1 MRRVPGSRVAA
12 PGPGA
17 WRRCRCACDA
27 TAARTVPASPASS
40 CGRVLGR
47 RRSLLLAV
55 LASTVLAACGT
66 ASPRTQFDSQFSFDR
81 TFNMVMAAMSDQKL
95 TFSVQ
100 DRRQGLLVGE
110 LNGDVVQATLQ
121 PNFLDSTVRVQ
132 FSTFGTPADEQL
144 LMRVVDAYRQRVSGQ
159 ANILPQR
166 TP

>member
-1 MRRVPGSRVAA
+1 MAAHTPRPAHRR
-12 PGPGA
+12 
-17 WRRCRCACDA
+17 
-27 TAARTVPASPASS
+27 T
-40 CGRVLGR
+40 
-47 RRSLLLAV
+47 LLLA
-55 LASTVLAACGT
+55 LAGTVLAACGT
-66 ASPRTQFDSQFSFDR
+66 TPPPTQFDSQFSFER
-81 TFNMVMAAMSDQKL
+81 TFNNVMAAMADQGL

-100 DRRQGLLVGE
+100 DRRQGLLVGG

-132 FSTFGTPADEQL
+132 FSTLGTPGDEQL